1 MSKHKPTKFLILEE
15 SNDHMSE
22 FEWDKEIY
30 EQIQYNSDAYMSF
43 VSCHHP
49 EFADNVVT
57 LTNLE
62 GQEYEFVRDVHGR
75 LWSFNNWMTQ
85 AACAQGFELDKDDI
99 ATAPVKPLA
108 ARTVSPE
115 DCDECIKAMK
125 SLLSCTTDPLAR
137 TEIQT
142 AINDRI
148 AEIKK

>member
-75 LWSFNNWMTQ
+75 LWSFNNWMT
-85 AACAQGFELDKDDI
+85 
-99 ATAPVKPLA
+99 
-108 ARTVSPE
+108 
-115 DCDECIKAMK
+115 
-125 SLLSCTTDPLAR
+125 
-137 TEIQT
+137 
-142 AINDRI
+142 
-148 AEIKK
+148 